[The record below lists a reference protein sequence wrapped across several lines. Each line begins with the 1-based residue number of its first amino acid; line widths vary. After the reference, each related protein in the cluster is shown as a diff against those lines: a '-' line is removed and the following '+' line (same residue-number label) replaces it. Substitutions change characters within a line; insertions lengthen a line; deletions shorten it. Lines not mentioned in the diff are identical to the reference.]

1 MTKIREI
8 KLGGYRTEQVSAP
21 DKGADLDEWL
31 TTQARKHGLTT
42 LLAHSDDGVTWGR
55 VERSRLCTS
64 HDLFGEAVSP
74 PLRVVTLQQA
84 RLFGPQA
91 ELLLWRGADGWRT
104 RLVEE
109 TPDGEHY
116 DESQM
121 LWGNRREDGQGGF
134 TLVSEGRQGLRH
146 APPVDVD
153 AAAFSAD
160 HRPLRLQVRH
170 YLRTEPET
178 GLVRVALSRLVGL
191 KIEPSDKNKREE
203 VQR

>member
-8 KLGGYRTEQVSAP
+8 QTGGYRTTSMSVP
-21 DKGADLDEWL
+21 DLDSGVTEWL
-31 TTQARKHGLTT
+31 SAQAREHDLTT
-42 LLAHSDDGVTWGR
+42 LLAHADDGVIWGR
-55 VERSRLCTS
+55 VDGGGLRTS
-64 HDLFGEAVSP
+64 HDVFGETVSP
-74 PLRVVTLQQA
+74 PLRAVTLQQVH
-84 RLFGPQA
+84 LFGPQA
-91 ELLLWRGADGWRT
+91 ELLVWRGEDGWMA
-104 RLVEE
+104 RLSEE

-116 DESQM
+116 DEGQM
-121 LWGNRREDGQGGF
+121 LWGNQRVDGRDGF

-153 AAAFSAD
+153 AAEFSAD

-170 YLRTEPET
+170 YLQTEAET

-191 KIEPSDKNKREE
+191 TIEPTDKNKREE